1 MVRRSFGTV
10 RRLQSSRWQTRY
22 QDLQGRQQV
31 APSTFATKTEASR
44 WLSKLQAD
52 MDRGDYFDPKAGRF
66 SSSPVQKS
74 GSPAGWF
81 RGRPLAAR
89 TAELYRGELWLHLNP
104 TFGMIQLRFID
115 QAAVRAWHSEIVRNG
130 PGASTVA
137 K

>member
-52 MDRGDYFDPKAGRF
+52 MDRGDYFDPKAGAVLF
-66 SSSPVQKS
+66 QSYAEEWV
-74 GSPAGWF
+74 AGMMV
-81 RGRPLAAR
+81 RGRPLAAHCR
-89 TAELYRGELWLHLNP
+89 VVSG
-104 TFGMIQLRFID
+104 
-115 QAAVRAWHSEIVRNG
+115 
-130 PGASTVA
+130 
-137 K
+137 